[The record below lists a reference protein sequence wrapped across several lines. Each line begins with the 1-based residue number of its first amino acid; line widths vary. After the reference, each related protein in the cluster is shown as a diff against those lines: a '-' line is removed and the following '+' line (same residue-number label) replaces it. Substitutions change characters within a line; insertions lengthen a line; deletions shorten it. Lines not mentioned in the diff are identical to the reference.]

1 MSDVSTG
8 WGSYLVLAM
17 TVEIIVNGSGDY
29 DEIVE
34 LVVGISAAVGLGS
47 VVPSREQTLGVE
59 SLPGHEAVVQ
69 PVTLIATVP
78 SAEGQLLR
86 ERGMVAVVSVSQRLV
101 RTIPA
106 QMLKTG
112 KIAEQLLVGS
122 VIADRAGEMV
132 SASEEWS
139 PLSGAE

>member
-1 MSDVSTG
+1 M
-8 WGSYLVLAM
+8 
-17 TVEIIVNGSGDY
+17 EIIVDGSGDY

-47 VVPSREQTLGVE
+47 VVPSREQTLGVK

-86 ERGMVAVVSVSQRLV
+86 ERGMVAVVSVS
-101 RTIPA
+101 P
-106 QMLKTG
+106 
-112 KIAEQLLVGS
+112 
-122 VIADRAGEMV
+122 V
-132 SASEEWS
+132 SYTHLTL
-139 PLSGAE
+139 PTT

>member
-1 MSDVSTG
+1 M
-8 WGSYLVLAM
+8 
-17 TVEIIVNGSGDY
+17 EIIVDGSGDY
-29 DEIVE
+29 YEIVE

-47 VVPSREQTLGVE
+47 VVPSRKQTLGVE

-101 RTIPA
+101 RTILS
-106 QMLKTG
+106 QMLQTG
-112 KIAEQLLVGS
+112 KIAEQQLVGID
-122 VIADRAGEMV
+122 IAVRAGGMV
-132 SASEEWS
+132 ATV
-139 PLSGAE
+139 GGMVVAVGG